1 MTDLSTA
8 VEAFVQEAREQ
19 LEGLEGLLL
28 DLEAGTDRDRIDAIF
43 RVLHTVKGSGSMFGF
58 GVLAR
63 FTHHFE
69 DAFDGVREGRLQID
83 ERLVDVS
90 LRARDHMM
98 ALLNCGGDTPEA
110 GRLEASDQAKRL
122 LETLAAIVGNASV
135 AAASPDVRVAAPPQD
150 RASRELSIRF
160 RPDPSALR
168 NGMRPDL
175 LVSELAG
182 LGEADIRLDTSELP
196 LLTDLDPERSYL
208 AWHIGLTTTQ
218 PRDAVEAV
226 FLFADDAALEI
237 SEVPS
242 PAEPAQSAQGVRA
255 DPAAVTQGAGS
266 GGEAGQVKVSQ
277 GAQTRLSAAQGPAT
291 QGAAAP
297 GAAAQGSGNA
307 GGSGGR
313 DNLRVPAS
321 KLDDIMDQL
330 GELVI
335 AQARLQQIAT
345 AGENPELESV
355 VEEVERLVTGLRD
368 ATLSVRMLPIESVFG
383 KFRRVVRDLSQELG
397 KEVMLVTEGGETEL
411 DKNVIDRMSEPLV
424 HMIRNSMD
432 HGLED
437 AARRLATGKP
447 ARGKVTLAARQE
459 GGEVLISIED
469 DGAGL
474 NTEAIRAR
482 AVERGI
488 LTPESQA
495 SDAEIHQLIF
505 APGFSTASAL
515 SSVSGRGVGM
525 DAVRSTVEALRGQTE
540 IVTNPGRGTRVTL
553 RLPVTLAIIDGF
565 LVRLG
570 TSVFVIPLAA
580 VEECVEFDEAERRR
594 ESGRSMLQ
602 IREHLVPFL
611 DLDDV
616 FGRPR
621 STEPRRRVVIV
632 KADGQRLGLV
642 VDDILGQNQTVIK
655 TLSAYHRN
663 IPGLAGATI
672 LGDGAVAMIIDVAT
686 LARRAR
692 SVRRPVAA

>member
-1 MTDLSTA
+1 MTDLSAA
-8 VEAFVQEAREQ
+8 VDAFVLEAREQ
-19 LEGLEGLLL
+19 LEGLEEMLL
-28 DLEAGTDRDRIDAIF
+28 DLETGTDRERVDAIF

-69 DAFDGVREGRLQID
+69 DAFDGVREGRLEID
-83 ERLVDVS
+83 ARLIDVS
-90 LRARDHMM
+90 LRARDHMT
-98 ALLNCGGDTPEA
+98 ALLDCGGDSPEA
-110 GRLEASDQAKRL
+110 ARLEASEEAAHL
-122 LETLAAIVGNASV
+122 LATLASIVGGHAQSPTLGNAPVVMQLS
-135 AAASPDVRVAAPPQD
+135 A
-150 RASRELSIRF
+150 REQMMRRWSIRF
-160 RPDPSALR
+160 HPDATALR

-175 LVSELAG
+175 LMAEIAA
-182 LGEADIRLDTSELP
+182 LGQAEFRLDASDLP
-196 LLTDLDPERSYL
+196 PLTELDPERSYL
-208 AWHIGLTTTQ
+208 AWEITLTTSQT
-218 PRDAVEAV
+218 RDAIEAI
-226 FLFADDAALEI
+226 FLFADDAALDITEL
-237 SEVPS
+237 VS
-242 PAEPAQSAQGVRA
+242 PNGPTIGPV
-255 DPAAVTQGAGS
+255 AAAGPP
-266 GGEAGQVKVSQ
+266 GNVSQ
-277 GAQTRLSAAQGPAT
+277 LPQPRAPQT
-291 QGAAAP
+291 AP
-297 GAAAQGSGNA
+297 TGS
-307 GGSGGR
+307 SESV
-313 DNLRVPAS
+313 RVPAG

-335 AQARLQQIAT
+335 AQARLYQIA
-345 AGENPELESV
+345 AASQNPDLEAV

-397 KEVMLVTEGGETEL
+397 KEVMLAVEGGETEL
-411 DKNVIDRMSEPLV
+411 DKNVIDRLSEPLV

-437 AARRLATGKP
+437 AASRLAAGKP
-447 ARGKVTLAARQE
+447 ARGKVTLSARQE
-459 GGEVLISIED
+459 GGEVLIAIED

-482 AVERGI
+482 AVERG
-488 LTPESQA
+488 LLPADAPQSA
-495 SDAEIHQLIF
+495 SEIHQLIF

-525 DAVRSTVEALRGQTE
+525 DAVRSAVEGLRGQTE
-540 IVTNPGRGTRVTL
+540 IATLPGRGTRVTL

-570 TSVFVIPLAA
+570 TSAFVIPLAA
-580 VEECVEFDEAERRR
+580 VEECVEFEEAERHR

-616 FGRPR
+616 FGRPA
-621 STEPRRRVVIV
+621 STEARRRVVIV

-655 TLSAYHRN
+655 TLSIYHRN
-663 IPGLAGATI
+663 IAGLAGATI
-672 LGDGAVAMIIDVAT
+672 LGDGAVALIIDVVT

-692 SVRRPVAA
+692 IAHRQSA